1 MHKSAV
7 AHVEVPPQHS
17 IDEVLLYWNS
27 AVLSGEGLN
36 VPRRPDLLLG
46 VDHVLNRSPDKVHL
60 LITHLLLAEA
70 LGQHLWVSLV
80 LQDQGPS
87 QRAGDPE
94 LRRQLRHAWLV
105 STPEADD
112 GEEISCPQLAASP
125 KTVFGDSL
133 ICFET
138 LPQWK
143 LVNRPELASLP
154 PL

>member
-1 MHKSAV
+1 M
-7 AHVEVPPQHS
+7 EVPPQHS

-27 AVLSGEGLN
+27 TVLSGEGLN

-80 LQDQGPS
+80 LKDQAPS

-94 LRRQLRHAWLV
+94 LRRQLRHVWLV
-105 STPEADD
+105 STLEAND
-112 GEEISCPQLAASP
+112 GEEIISPQLSASP
-125 KTVFGDSL
+125 KTVFGASL
-133 ICFET
+133 VRFKT

-143 LVNRPELASLP
+143 LVNRLELASLP